1 MVTIAKVV
9 EKYIDEHP
17 FIQESLSRGII
28 NHAALANELIPI
40 VNKELKKEIKF
51 SAVNMVIRRSVETLK
66 NKPFNYN
73 KGFDVDSDVT
83 LKTDLIE
90 ITLYREENTQHKLKS
105 LYDIVDLRAGDT
117 LTITQGFHEIML
129 ITNKKYEKRVVEF
142 FFHSSVKKVIKS
154 ICSLTITLPISA
166 VNTLGLFYL
175 ATRTLNWNNI
185 NIIDIVSTLTEM
197 TFIINEDDAEKAFR
211 AIHALIK
218 EDNS

>member
-1 MVTIAKVV
+1 
-9 EKYIDEHP
+9 
-17 FIQESLSRGII
+17 
-28 NHAALANELIPI
+28 
-40 VNKELKKEIKF
+40 
-51 SAVNMVIRRSVETLK
+51 
-66 NKPFNYN
+66 
-73 KGFDVDSDVT
+73 
-83 LKTDLIE
+83 
-90 ITLYREENTQHKLKS
+90 
-105 LYDIVDLRAGDT
+105 
-117 LTITQGFHEIML
+117 ML